1 MPSSIQQVCARMHAE
16 GFEYGSIVVGVV
28 AEAAEEA
35 VVVPYKHNPE
45 EEEKPSPKP
54 TTGPTLWCSRITDD
68 TLQWHTFVV
77 DQEYETER
85 YAKGNLLFVKVD
97 ASRIAT
103 ESDQRFQKGGVW
115 RGGEQMMIRW
125 SRVAAEY
132 AGITVDPVKCLCN
145 DVFQTWDVDTLAIW
159 DLSCVT
165 EARTFENT
173 GVDWTYIGNE

>member
-1 MPSSIQQVCARMHAE
+1 MHAE
-16 GFEYGSIVVGVV
+16 GFEYGSIVVVV
-28 AEAAEEA
+28 PPAAEVA
-35 VVVPYKHNPE
+35 PCKHNQE
-45 EEEKPSPKP
+45 DPSLKP

-103 ESDQRFQKGGVW
+103 ESDQRFQKGGAW

-132 AGITVDPVKCLCN
+132 AGITVDPVKCLHN

-165 EARTFENT
+165 ETRTFENT
-173 GVDWTYIGNE
+173 GVDWTYRNE

>member
-1 MPSSIQQVCARMHAE
+1 MHAE
-16 GFEYGSIVVGVV
+16 GFEYGSIVARVGAVTG
-28 AEAAEEA
+28 AAEEA
-35 VVVPYKHNPE
+35 AVAPYKHNPE
-45 EEEKPSPKP
+45 EEEKPFPKP

-103 ESDQRFQKGGVW
+103 ESDERFQKGGAW
-115 RGGEQMMIRW
+115 RGDDQMMMMMIRW

-132 AGITVDPVKCLCN
+132 AGITVDPAKCLRN
-145 DVFQTWDVDTLAIW
+145 DMFPTWDVDTLAIW

-173 GVDWTYIGNE
+173 GVDWTYRNE